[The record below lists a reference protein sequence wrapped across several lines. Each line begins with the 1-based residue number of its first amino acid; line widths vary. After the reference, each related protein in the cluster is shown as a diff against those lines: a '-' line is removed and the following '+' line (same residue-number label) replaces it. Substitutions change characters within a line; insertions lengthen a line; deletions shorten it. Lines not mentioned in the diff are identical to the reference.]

1 MASCDLTPGVTSPN
15 EIVDLAGGNWIYR
28 YEGDTITVPDLNTRC
43 ANGQRRD
50 FATIISNLPTGD
62 LTYLDADYTL
72 TVTNTGN
79 RG

>member
-1 MASCDLTPGVTSPN
+1 VT
-15 EIVDLAGGNWIYR
+15 G
-28 YEGDTITVPDLNTRC
+28 LNTRC